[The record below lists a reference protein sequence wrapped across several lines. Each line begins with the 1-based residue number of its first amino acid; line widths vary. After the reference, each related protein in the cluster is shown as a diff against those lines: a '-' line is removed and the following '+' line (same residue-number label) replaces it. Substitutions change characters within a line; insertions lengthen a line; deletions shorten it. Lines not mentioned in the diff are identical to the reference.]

1 MRKVQL
7 DNSDLLAYF
16 NTIEELKI
24 IHRWRN
30 IELDTVNYVMMMH
43 LHMKL
48 INIDLH
54 ILRCADWIR
63 RDNLFWVALLVRA

>member
-24 IHRWRN
+24 IHQWMN
-30 IELDTVNYVMMMH
+30 IEQDTVSYVMTMH
-43 LHMKL
+43 LHMK
-48 INIDLH
+48 
-54 ILRCADWIR
+54 
-63 RDNLFWVALLVRA
+63 